1 VVEIYFRAQ
10 NRPSTLQ
17 RMATASLVFVVTV
30 AMGVGIFAVTMAVWL
45 PQIKAGFDS
54 RISIAETLATTIKS
68 DGVDQAAEQ
77 YHNLK
82 ASQAAA
88 YNFDE
93 GELNTL
99 GYELI
104 RKKQFKEAVRIFQ
117 LNVEAYPHS
126 SNAYDSL
133 AEGYMDHGDR
143 MQAIANYEKA
153 LQLNP
158 KNGNSAVMLQK
169 LTAH

>member
-1 VVEIYFRAQ
+1 
-10 NRPSTLQ
+10 
-17 RMATASLVFVVTV
+17 
-30 AMGVGIFAVTMAVWL
+30 
-45 PQIKAGFDS
+45 
-54 RISIAETLATTIKS
+54 
-68 DGVDQAAEQ
+68 
-77 YHNLK
+77 LK
-82 ASQAAA
+82 ATQAAA

-104 RKKQFKEAVRIFQ
+104 RKKEFKEAIRIFQ

-133 AEGYMDHGDR
+133 AEGYMDDGDR
-143 MQAIANYEKA
+143 VRAIANYEKA

-158 KNGNSAVMLQK
+158 KNSNSAVMLQK
-169 LTAH
+169 LTAR